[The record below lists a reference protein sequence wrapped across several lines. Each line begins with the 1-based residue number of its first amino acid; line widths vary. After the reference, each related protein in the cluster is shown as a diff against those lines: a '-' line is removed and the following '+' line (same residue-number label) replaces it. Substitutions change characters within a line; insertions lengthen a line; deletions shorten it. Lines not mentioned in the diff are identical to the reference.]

1 MLTSARRVG
10 ILADVT
16 DLSEHAIWY
25 FEDYVPGHTVDC
37 GSFLIG
43 EAEII
48 AFAREY
54 DPQPFHVDP
63 VAAADGPF
71 GGLIASGWH
80 TTSMTMRLLVEHF
93 VSPETGLG
101 AAGVDEI
108 RWPRPVRPGD
118 TLHVRATVLEARRSN
133 SKPDRGI
140 IRSVAEVTN
149 QHGETVMRLTAINF
163 VLARDPQG

>member
-1 MLTSARRVG
+1 MLTRFAEVG

-16 DLSEHAIWY
+16 DLPERTTRY
-25 FEDYVPGHTVDC
+25 FEDYVPELTIDC
-37 GSFLIG
+37 GSFSIS

-54 DPQPFHVDP
+54 DPQPFHIDP
-63 VAAADGPF
+63 VGAAEGPY
-71 GGLIASGWH
+71 GGLIASGWQ
-80 TTSMTMRLLVEHF
+80 TTILMMRLLVEHF
-93 VSPETGLG
+93 IDGQTSLG

-118 TLHVRATVLEARRSN
+118 TLRVRATVLEARRSR

-140 IRSVAEVTN
+140 VRSETTVTN
-149 QHGETVMRLTAINF
+149 ADGETVMTLQAINF
-163 VLARDPQG
+163 VRTRDPRE